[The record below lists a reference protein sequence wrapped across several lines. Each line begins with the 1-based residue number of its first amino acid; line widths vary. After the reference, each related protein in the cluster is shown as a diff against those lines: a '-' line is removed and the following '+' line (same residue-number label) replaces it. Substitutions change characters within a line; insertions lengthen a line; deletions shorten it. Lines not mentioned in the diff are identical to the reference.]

1 MCSEQP
7 LEIWAPLHAALS
19 VTRALAVA
27 LTVTRISLSPSDS
40 RTLSLMATA
49 DSAVEVRRPLAGCP
63 RAATQHA
70 QPVLMAVQPKKVAV
84 GVIGTGLVGAEL
96 LEQLEGCKEML
107 AKQGLDIK
115 VASISKTLL
124 VAGSADAGSQL
135 LLGPGT

>member
-1 MCSEQP
+1 
-7 LEIWAPLHAALS
+7 
-19 VTRALAVA
+19 
-27 LTVTRISLSPSDS
+27 
-40 RTLSLMATA
+40 
-49 DSAVEVRRPLAGCP
+49 
-63 RAATQHA
+63 
-70 QPVLMAVQPKKVAV
+70 MAVQPKKVAV